1 MLTVYAFDNNRLVHH
16 ELQPGAPLPTSVVW
30 LDLFNPTTEEKL
42 WVDEALGIDTP
53 TREEMQE
60 IEASSRLYREDDNVV
75 MTAIVL
81 ARTDSDEPQSAA
93 VTFMLSAGCLITL
106 RYSEPRPF
114 RIFAA
119 RAQRHQSPLGRAE
132 LVLVGL
138 LEAIVDRAADILERI
153 GSEVDGL
160 SRDVFNPNDD
170 EDRDFQRALRRTG
183 RVGDLNSNVRESLV
197 SIGRMLTFFNQV
209 LVSSKGNKDIRV
221 RLKTL
226 SRDVHSLTDHA
237 SFLSGKINFLLDATL
252 GMINIEQNNIIK
264 IFSVMAV
271 VFLPPTLIASIYGMN
286 FVVIPELHWAF
297 GYPLA
302 LVMMVV
308 SAIMPYLYFKRRG
321 WL

>member
-1 MLTVYAFDNNRLVHH
+1 MLTIYAFDNNRLVRC
-16 ELQPGAPLPTSVVW
+16 EPEAAVPLPDSVVW
-30 LDLFNPTTEEKL
+30 LDLLNPTTEEKL

-60 IEASSRLYREDDNVV
+60 IEASSRLYQEDGVVV
-75 MTAIVL
+75 MTAMVL
-81 ARTDSDEPQSAA
+81 ARTDTDEPQSAA
-93 VTFMLSAGCLITL
+93 ITFMLSAGRLITL

-119 RAQRHQSPLGRAE
+119 RAQRQQSQLGRAE
-132 LVLVGL
+132 PVLVGL

-153 GSEVDGL
+153 GGEVDGL
-160 SRDVFNPNDD
+160 SREVFNPAD
-170 EDRDFQRALRRTG
+170 EDRDFQQALRRTG
-183 RVGDLNSNVRESLV
+183 RIGDLNSNVRESLV
-197 SIGRMLTFFNQV
+197 SIGRMVTFFNQV
-209 LVSSKGNKDIRV
+209 LISSKGNKDIRM

-286 FVVIPELHWAF
+286 FVVIPELHWVF

-302 LVMMVV
+302 LLMMVI
-308 SAIMPYLYFKRRG
+308 SAILPYLYFKRRG